1 MKPPRELYAPT
12 PLLGSKHCNRA
23 RRRLSGCSDTEAS
36 LCTAFGVVLVLVAT
50 AGLSACAIGNIGTLA
65 AKVERTGNVATVDMY
80 SAGLHL
86 RTRPDDSGVHLGYS
100 HRTYVFVSEST
111 LEPGWYIFKA
121 PLPEREAVA
130 QDLMTVGIEL
140 STVAPTAGITL
151 GYSHDRLHARVPVD
165 ESVYV
170 QYDRNNTRVVK
181 VEYCKEGPCEIT
193 LPSH

>member
-1 MKPPRELYAPT
+1 MPM
-12 PLLGSKHCNRA
+12 PLA
-23 RRRLSGCSDTEAS
+23 RLKALQSDTKAPFGILPDSEAS
-36 LCTAFGVVLVLVAT
+36 ICAALGLVLVLLATVA
-50 AGLSACAIGNIGTLA
+50 LSGCAIGNVGTLA
-65 AKVERTGNVATVDMY
+65 AKVERTGNVSTVDMY

-86 RTRPDDSGVHLGYS
+86 RTRPDDSGAHLGYS
-100 HRTYVFVSEST
+100 HRRYVFFSDGT

-121 PLPEREAVA
+121 PLPDREAVA

-151 GYSHDRLHARVPVD
+151 GYSHNRLHARVPVD
-165 ESVYV
+165 ESVYL

-181 VEYCKEGPCEIT
+181 VEYCKEEAPCEII